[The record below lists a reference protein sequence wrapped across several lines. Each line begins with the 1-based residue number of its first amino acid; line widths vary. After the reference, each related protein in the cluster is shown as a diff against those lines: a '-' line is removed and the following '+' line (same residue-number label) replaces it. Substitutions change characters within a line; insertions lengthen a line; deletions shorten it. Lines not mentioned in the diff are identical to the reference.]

1 MSISYTIP
9 KQGARYIPTSTLFEA
24 FFGAVI
30 PGRYDFTGTA
40 LCQNVVT
47 IRLQP
52 GSVYLIERVSVGGNI
67 PEEDFFG
74 SIVDFPKL
82 TFKKSILREIVY
94 REPLPISRYM
104 DGLECSAW
112 IKSEKGGDD
121 LTLSMSGS
129 CIQLPSMIGIA
140 SLKLNVSLSIYAIED
155 QKFTAEFNN
164 RVC

>member
-9 KQGARYIPTSTLFEA
+9 KQGARYIPTSTTFEA
-24 FFGAVI
+24 FFNAII
-30 PGRYDFTGTA
+30 PGRYDFAGTL

-74 SIVDFPKL
+74 SIVDFPRL
-82 TFKKSILREIVY
+82 TFRKSIRTEIIY

-112 IKSEKGGDD
+112 TKSDKGDDD

-129 CIQLPSMIGIA
+129 CIQLPSMIGVA
-140 SLKLNVSLSIYAIED
+140 SLKLNVSLSIYGIED
-155 QKFTAEFNN
+155 QSFVAAFNN